1 MVTFKQL
8 EAVFWVASLG
18 TFSSAAEKLNTTQS
32 AISKRVQ
39 DIEKQFDIEV
49 FDRAGR
55 TPKLTEKGM
64 EIVARAR
71 GLLQERDHFVESA
84 SSSQV
89 LLSQFRLGVTELT
102 AMTWLPQL
110 VSSIRNA
117 YPRVTIEPEVELST
131 VLFKRL
137 MTETLDLI
145 VVPNVFNSPR
155 CAVVPL
161 QAVENA
167 WMATPELCQDDV
179 LLSLDD
185 LASFTM
191 LVQGERSGT
200 GIAYGRLLARHQVV
214 PTKTIVCEN
223 LIAQIGFTLSGLGV
237 SYLPVP
243 VTRSLLERGKL
254 RRLPVREPLP
264 DVLYA
269 VLYRSDR
276 SSAFKTA
283 VATFAQQCCSYDSFL

>member
-1 MVTFKQL
+1 MITFKQL
-8 EAVFWVASLG
+8 EAVYWIAKLG
-18 TFSSAAEKLNTTQS
+18 SFSSAADKLNTTQS

-39 DIEKQFDIEV
+39 EIERQFDIEI

-55 TPKLTEKGM
+55 IPKVTAKGM
-64 EIVARAR
+64 EIVTHARS
-71 GLLQERDHFVESA
+71 LLQERDHFVERA

-110 VSSIRNA
+110 VAGIRSA
-117 YPRVTIEPEVELST
+117 YPKVAIEPEVELST
-131 VLFKRL
+131 ILFERL
-137 MTETLDLI
+137 MADTFDLI

-155 CAVVPL
+155 CTAVPL
-161 QAVENA
+161 RFVENA
-167 WMATPELCQDDV
+167 WMATPDLYTGTEP
-179 LLSLDD
+179 LSLNY
-185 LASFTM
+185 LSRFTM

-200 GIAYGRLLARHQVV
+200 GIAYGRLLTQHEVA

-243 VTRSLLERGKL
+243 VTNSLLERGRL
-254 RRLPVREPLP
+254 MRLPVQEPLP
-264 DVLYA
+264 ELLYT
-269 VLYRSDR
+269 VLYRNDR
-276 SSAFKTA
+276 SSQFKKA
-283 VATFAQQCCSYDSFL
+283 VAALAQQCCRYETFL